1 MASDLYPVGIQTFSE
16 IREKGFLYIDKTE
29 HAYRMTHMGKY
40 VFLNRPRRFGKSLL
54 VSTLRSYFEGRRE
67 LFKGLAIERLE
78 NKWDVHPVLHFS
90 MAGGK
95 HMEKAALER
104 YLGQRLKEQ
113 ESRFAIDNPAIDLN
127 DRLAQ
132 LIRTAY
138 KQTGKQVV
146 VLIDEYDAPLLD
158 VVHENGQLE
167 ELRQVMR
174 NFYSPL
180 KDADPYLR
188 FVFLTGITKFSQVS
202 IFSEL
207 NNINNISLL
216 PEFSDI
222 CGITL
227 EELETLMRDDV
238 ERLGKRLDMN
248 YAQTLQ
254 ALRAHYDGYHFSW
267 PSPDIFNPFS
277 LFSAFLNGNLNDYWF
292 STGTPTF
299 LLEMMQKFKTLPSE
313 IGETKVKESA
323 FDAPTE
329 NMESITPLL
338 YQSGYIT
345 IKGYDNETHLYTLD
359 LPNREIRVGLFESLL
374 PHYLGHMHEKGDV
387 TIAYMA
393 KYIRQDDIDG
403 ALRLLKEFLATIPY
417 CNVTNREGHYQQ
429 MLFVIFSLLTPYM
442 VDVEVHTAHGRIDLV
457 LTTTARIFLM
467 ELKLN
472 QNAQSALQ
480 QINEKD
486 YSKRFALSK
495 LPITEVGINFS
506 SSTGNITDWAIRNAT
521 ND

>member
-1 MASDLYPVGIQTFSE
+1 
-16 IREKGFLYIDKTE
+16 
-29 HAYRMTHMGKY
+29 
-40 VFLNRPRRFGKSLL
+40 
-54 VSTLRSYFEGRRE
+54 
-67 LFKGLAIERLE
+67 
-78 NKWDVHPVLHFS
+78 
-90 MAGGK
+90 
-95 HMEKAALER
+95 
-104 YLGQRLKEQ
+104 
-113 ESRFAIDNPAIDLN
+113 
-127 DRLAQ
+127 
-132 LIRTAY
+132 
-138 KQTGKQVV
+138 
-146 VLIDEYDAPLLD
+146 
-158 VVHENGQLE
+158 
-167 ELRQVMR
+167 
-174 NFYSPL
+174 
-180 KDADPYLR
+180 
-188 FVFLTGITKFSQVS
+188 
-202 IFSEL
+202 
-207 NNINNISLL
+207 
-216 PEFSDI
+216 
-222 CGITL
+222 
-227 EELETLMRDDV
+227 
-238 ERLGKRLDMN
+238 
-248 YAQTLQ
+248 
-254 ALRAHYDGYHFSW
+254 
-267 PSPDIFNPFS
+267 
-277 LFSAFLNGNLNDYWF
+277 
-292 STGTPTF
+292 
-299 LLEMMQKFKTLPSE
+299 MMQKFKTLPSE